1 MFTAVHLKTAL
12 HQQEGV
18 ESPSFDEKWVT
29 VWRFCSACKTMWF
42 PRLTVWMVYV
52 QSAHVLAMAAGFID
66 PLQQWYLYQVS
77 KTHPVQQSV
86 GNSSQIWMLRRNIIL
101 TKEWSVLFC
110 TASSYCHLQKQFHPV
125 LKLALGRACHNQMG
139 QEHELREAASL
150 PNPSAQGHSQ
160 AGLHSWW
167 CPAGG
172 HTWVILPW
180 KHPMSSVSSRPLGD
194 FLSCTVTFKCDGS
207 MQLDLCA
214 AQHY

>member
-66 PLQQWYLYQVS
+66 PLQQYLYQVS

-101 TKEWSVLFC
+101 TKE
-110 TASSYCHLQKQFHPV
+110 
-125 LKLALGRACHNQMG
+125 
-139 QEHELREAASL
+139 
-150 PNPSAQGHSQ
+150 
-160 AGLHSWW
+160 
-167 CPAGG
+167 
-172 HTWVILPW
+172 
-180 KHPMSSVSSRPLGD
+180 
-194 FLSCTVTFKCDGS
+194 
-207 MQLDLCA
+207 
-214 AQHY
+214 